1 MEIHELQ
8 NELNELRRLEEQNRE
23 RMNRLEYELQRM
35 RLQTPA
41 QSAQVTH
48 SPEVQPIPQQNVQ
61 PVYQPNVQPVYD
73 QKKNSRV
80 PADMEKVIGKSWMGV
95 LASILIFL
103 SLFIFAKLLIPLLTN
118 EIKMVIMYTFS
129 FAFLGFGVWLV
140 HKKQTALNISICSC
154 GLGALYISMLLSN
167 VYFKVISDKSIKQW
181 IVTSDIVYTGNSS
194 TIVE

>member
-35 RLQTPA
+35 RLQTPV
-41 QSAQVTH
+41 QSSQVTH

-61 PVYQPNVQPVYD
+61 PVYQQNVQPVYD

-95 LASILIFL
+95 LASILIF
-103 SLFIFAKLLIPLLTN
+103 
-118 EIKMVIMYTFS
+118 
-129 FAFLGFGVWLV
+129 
-140 HKKQTALNISICSC
+140 
-154 GLGALYISMLLSN
+154 
-167 VYFKVISDKSIKQW
+167 
-181 IVTSDIVYTGNSS
+181 
-194 TIVE
+194 